1 MSILWFSEVIGY
13 FSEYSEVFGV
23 TVKILFFSLDE
34 DAEIEVE
41 ATFKDINK
49 EKSQLQRLLLLFFGY
64 SDIFLNKKMK

>member
-49 EKSQLQRLLLLFFGY
+49 EKSQLQRLLLLFCGY